1 MQANTQNTS
10 RPTVPF
16 QSVSQRRTAVRYL
29 LQAPVAFCWMD
40 AHGVTRHG
48 DGRTHD
54 VSTKGIRVFSSVALP
69 LGTSV
74 AMNID
79 IPLSRAD
86 LRLLRVEIEGPVV
99 RVENSPRP
107 SFCIQYDR
115 IICPD

>member
-1 MQANTQNTS
+1 M
-10 RPTVPF
+10 
-16 QSVSQRRTAVRYL
+16 RYL

-48 DGRTHD
+48 EGRTHD
-54 VSTKGIRVFSSVALP
+54 VSTKGIRVFSSIALP

-79 IPLSRAD
+79 IPLSRVD

-99 RVENSPRP
+99 RVEESTRS